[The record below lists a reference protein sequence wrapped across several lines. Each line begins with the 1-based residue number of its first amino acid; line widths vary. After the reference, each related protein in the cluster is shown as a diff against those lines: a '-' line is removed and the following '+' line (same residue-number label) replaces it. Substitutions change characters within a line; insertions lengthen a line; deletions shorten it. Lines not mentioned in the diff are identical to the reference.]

1 MTPDT
6 PLHSAAPQADTGL
19 RKMSHQ
25 ADLVLVAVLVAST
38 AAAFAIGQHYA
49 SWDFV
54 SGAAVGMLLA
64 LGVAAF
70 AVARGSALS
79 MFALVVANAGMVIM
93 HIQLGRGTLEFHFG
107 IFSLLGLVLTYR
119 DWRAVVTTAT
129 LFAVH
134 HVLFDRLQAAGFG
147 FFCTPQPDLLKIV
160 MHAAYVVIQSSVEI
174 VLALQLRRG
183 AVEAAELS
191 QLVQVVK
198 RDDVLHLNV
207 ENVRTSAPVATALKG
222 VIGSVAQAVA
232 RVIDATHSIEMATK
246 EIAAGNLDLS
256 RRTESQASSLQ
267 QTASSM
273 EQLSR
278 TVRQSTEM
286 SSQASR
292 QAAESAGDAAAS
304 GHTVQAVVT
313 SMEGIAGYSRKI
325 VDITGLIDG
334 IAFQTNILAL
344 NAAVEAARAGEQGRG
359 FAVVATEV
367 RTLAQRS
374 AAAAREIKTLI
385 NASVERAE
393 SGSRVVEEA
402 GQAMTAVVNNAKKIN
417 DYLEEISISS
427 RQQAIGVT
435 EVGKAIQELDR
446 NTQQNAALVEQ
457 TSAAAGALAQQ
468 ADALQGEIAN
478 FRVV

>member
-367 RTLAQRS
+367 RHLASRS
-374 AAAAREIKTLI
+374 AEAAREIKSLT
-385 NASVERAE
+385 
-393 SGSRVVEEA
+393 GRVVSDIDSGAQMAVEA
-402 GQAMTAVVNNAKKIN
+402 GQAMGALVTRVQGAAALIDRVSHTAQEQALGIAQVGQAVA
-417 DYLEEISISS
+417 EIDVI
-427 RQQAIGVT
+427 
-435 EVGKAIQELDR
+435 
-446 NTQQNAALVEQ
+446 TQQNAALVEEG
-457 TSAAAGALAQQ
+457 SAAAESLRQQ
-468 ADALQGEIAN
+468 ASLLVGAV
-478 FRVV
+478 RVFKLT